1 MIPAD
6 FGTMCRAHFDRQFNL
21 AVKTDELVLGRD
33 DDLWGVVQV
42 VAVGGDNG
50 LLLHGQLF
58 GHASG
63 AHLQDL
69 CFTASCLLLHNGFSK
84 KVPFLLIHRMYKIM
98 VDIPLGNCL
107 SSCMIIYF
115 TPGPLVYIALHHYYN
130 DYGTQH

>member
-33 DDLWGVVQV
+33 DDFRGVVQV
-42 VAVGGDNG
+42 VAVGGDSG

-63 AHLQDL
+63 AHLQNL
-69 CFTASCLLLHNGFSK
+69 CFTTSCLLLHNGFSEK
-84 KVPFLLIHRMYKIM
+84 STVSFNTLD
-98 VDIPLGNCL
+98 VQNN
-107 SSCMIIYF
+107 
-115 TPGPLVYIALHHYYN
+115 A
-130 DYGTQH
+130 